1 MNEMCRDLLDT
12 YDAYPLC
19 SRRED
24 LDSHDLT
31 TYHSELESRA
41 PELFVTSELSCNIEL
56 REYVKTV
63 QNLPHDRASISPGQG
78 NGVES
83 HESYDGGAP
92 PGPRAI
98 ATSESLKVVLD
109 VCTPQTSGPYLVLY
123 TMSVIVLLI
132 DMM

>member
-1 MNEMCRDLLDT
+1 MCRDLLDT

-41 PELFVTSELSCNIEL
+41 PELFVASELSCNIEL
-56 REYVKTV
+56 REYVKTCKTC
-63 QNLPHDRASISPGQG
+63 HDRASISPGQG

-98 ATSESLKVVLD
+98 ATSESLRVALD
-109 VCTPQTSGPYLVLY
+109 VCTPQTSGPNLVLY
-123 TMSVIVLLI
+123 TMSVIILLI